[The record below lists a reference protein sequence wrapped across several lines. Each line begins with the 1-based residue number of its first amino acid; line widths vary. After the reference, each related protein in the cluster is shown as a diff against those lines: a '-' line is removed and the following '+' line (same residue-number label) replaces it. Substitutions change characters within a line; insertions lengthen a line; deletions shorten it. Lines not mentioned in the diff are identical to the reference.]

1 MKNKLLFISCFILL
15 SITGYLYWSTLQE
28 QIELPSKQ
36 WSRSIPID
44 TIEGNFSK
52 LQSVPEENGY
62 TVSLLDFKKLVVLS
76 CDNDMKC
83 DENRTIESLNTY
95 KNSWSDQTDS
105 YFIRDGTLIHS
116 NVSTGE
122 IEIAKNVVDFSKTGD
137 TLVYWTEDHT
147 IVVLN
152 SPLSSE
158 KQHFKFD
165 EPVVYANSLENQLFI
180 VTEKNKAEELYTLY
194 NLADGVS
201 QLFQFHLSSQ
211 GILSSIHIFQQ
222 SEDSY
227 SLIIDKK
234 VKSGGTSTKIIESA
248 TFNLTS
254 KQSPTFN
261 NISFIES
268 QTGIKLKNIQF
279 PNFYQGPHGPL
290 ITFSSSFTD
299 HTDQIVS
306 KIFVGHFTG
315 TTIQSDAVTKTE
327 SRYERSVLL
336 NEQTVAYFK
345 MKGANRYLE
354 YSSSDEAIKQDT
366 NRIMEGDY
374 KAAIYTLL
382 TKLFNGFLLI
392 LFSFTWIIP
401 TLFISYGFILLLN
414 KMKFARS
421 YQIAFIVH
429 LIVLLSLQMYILYQ
443 FTYIENIVNSIPLL
457 TENWHFALLLVTSS
471 ILSAVPLLILRYKLS
486 EDNFNICVLYTT
498 FMNLAILFL
507 FVGPYFI

>member
-1 MKNKLLFISCFILL
+1 MKNKLLFISFFILL
-15 SITGYLYWSTLQE
+15 SITGYLYWSTLQV

-52 LQSVPEENGY
+52 LQSLPEENGY
-62 TVSLLDFKKLVVLS
+62 TISLLDFKKLVVLS

-83 DENRTIESLNTY
+83 EENRTIESLNTY

-122 IEIAKNVVDFSKTGD
+122 REIAKNVVNFSKTGD
-137 TLVYWTEDHT
+137 TLVYWTEDHN

-158 KQHFKFD
+158 KQHFNFD
-165 EPVVYANSLENQLFI
+165 EPVSYANSLENQLFI
-180 VTEKNKAEELYTLY
+180 VTENKAEELYTLY

-201 QLFQFHLSSQ
+201 QLFQFHLNSQ
-211 GILSSIHIFQQ
+211 DILSSIHIFQQ

-227 SLIIDKK
+227 SLVIDKK
-234 VKSGGTSTKIIESA
+234 VKAGGTSSKVIESA
-248 TFNLTS
+248 TFNLS
-254 KQSPTFN
+254 LNQSPTFN
-261 NISFIES
+261 NLSFIES
-268 QTGIKLKNIQF
+268 QTGLKLKNIQF
-279 PNFYQGPHGPL
+279 PNFYQGQHGPL
-290 ITFSSSFTD
+290 ITFSSTFND
-299 HTDQIVS
+299 HTGQIVS
-306 KIFVGHFTG
+306 KIFVANFTG

-327 SRYERSVLL
+327 SRYERSVLS

-374 KAAIYTLL
+374 KAAIYMLL
-382 TKLFNGFLLI
+382 TKLFNGFLL
-392 LFSFTWIIP
+392 LLLSFAWIVP
-401 TLFISYGFILLLN
+401 TLLISYGLMLLLE

-429 LIVLLSLQMYILYQ
+429 LIALLCLQMYFLFQ
-443 FTYIENIVNSIPLL
+443 LTYIDNLVFSIPLI
-457 TENWHFALLLVTSS
+457 TEFWHFALLLVTSS
-471 ILSAVPLLILRYKLS
+471 ILSAVPLLILRYKIS
-486 EDNFNICVLYTT
+486 EDTFNICVLYTT
-498 FMNLAILFL
+498 FMNLAIVFL
-507 FVGPYFI
+507 LVGPYFI